1 MATIKDV
8 AQDAGVST
16 ATVSH
21 VLNGTRPVSEEL
33 AERVRQSVAKLDY
46 HPDRI
51 ARSLRTQR
59 THAIGLIVSD
69 ISNPFFSVLVRGA
82 EDAASELGYSIM
94 ISNTD
99 EDSEKERLHVTALRQ
114 RRIDGLLIAP
124 TEGADENVQLLSASG
139 IPFVFVDRRIE
150 GVRATCILSDNV
162 GGAYAA
168 AQHLLEHGHRRIG
181 IILGLEG
188 TSTSRERHQ
197 GYRAALEEAAAAEEA
212 SLVVRGDYRIAGGS
226 RACNELLDLPNPPTA
241 IFSLNNLM
249 AIGVLCAIRER
260 GMRFPDD
267 ISVISFD
274 SPWWMDRVMSPAL
287 TYIGQEPYEIGRQ
300 AMCRLARMIDTA
312 EQEPAEEIVR
322 IPTRLE
328 IRDSVSSPSARNR
341 ASAASNRRP
350 NREKTS
356 SDNVSLL

>member
-21 VLNGTRPVSEEL
+21 VLNGTRPVSKEL
-33 AERVRQSVAKLDY
+33 AERVRKSVAKLDY
-46 HPDRI
+46 HPDRV

-99 EDSEKERLHVTALRQ
+99 EDPKKERLHVTALRQ

-124 TEGADENVQLLSASG
+124 TDGADENVRLLEASG

-150 GVRATCILSDNV
+150 GVRATSVLSDNV

-168 AQHLLEHGHRRIG
+168 TQHLLEHGHKRIG
-181 IILGLEG
+181 IILGLVR

-197 GYRAALEEAAAAEEA
+197 GYRAALEEAGAAEEA
-212 SLVVRGDYRIAGGS
+212 SLVVRGDYRIAGGLQ
-226 RACNELLDLPNPPTA
+226 ACNELLDLPNPPTA

-249 AIGVLCAIRER
+249 AIGVLSAIRER

-267 ISVISFD
+267 VSLISFD
-274 SPWWMDRVMSPAL
+274 SPWWMDHVMSPAL
-287 TYIGQEPYEIGRQ
+287 TYVGQEPYEIGQR
-300 AMCRLARMIDTA
+300 AMHRLARTIDSE
-312 EQEPAEEIVR
+312 EQEPIEEVIR

-328 IRDSVSSPSARNR
+328 IRDSVSSPNARNR
-341 ASAASNRRP
+341 ASVASNRRP
-350 NREKTS
+350 NREKTN
-356 SDNVSLL
+356 SDNVSFF